1 MGSNNSMANKQLFFK
16 LWGLRFTRISHDW
29 KKGGL
34 REVHNFFL
42 NRLKRKNKF
51 LIFEID
57 LADNPLKVNR
67 DQRVTIR
74 MLENAEH
81 DINRLSS
88 FWFENNVQF
97 YPLYINE
104 GQVKRLISVR
114 LEAGEICV
122 IAESKNDI
130 VHFNWISIL
139 NRCPLN
145 SNEPIKYLD
154 FQPGRHAYSYNTF
167 THPDYR
173 GHGIVFAVKNFMI
186 DFLIKSGCEKI
197 FTCIGEANIASIKV
211 HEKIA
216 RHIQNIQVTRYIVFD
231 RLKIEKVGRE

>member
-1 MGSNNSMANKQLFFK
+1 MANKQLFLK
-16 LWGLRFTRISHDW
+16 LWDLRFKRIAHDW
-29 KKGGL
+29 KNGGI
-34 REVHNFFL
+34 REVINFFL

-51 LIFEID
+51 LVFEID
-57 LADNPLKVNR
+57 LAHNPLK
-67 DQRVTIR
+67 DSQYHRVTTR
-74 MLENAEH
+74 LLENTEY

-88 FWFENNVQF
+88 FWLENNVQF

-104 GQVKRLISVR
+104 GQVKRLISAR

-122 IAESKNDI
+122 IAELQNEI
-130 VHFNWISIL
+130 VHFNWISIF

-173 GHGIVFAVKNFMI
+173 GQGIVFAVKNFNI
-186 DFLIKSGCEKI
+186 DFLIKSRCEKI

-216 RHIQNIQVTRYIVFD
+216 RHIQNIQVTRYVVFD
-231 RLKIEKVGRE
+231 RFKIEKVERE